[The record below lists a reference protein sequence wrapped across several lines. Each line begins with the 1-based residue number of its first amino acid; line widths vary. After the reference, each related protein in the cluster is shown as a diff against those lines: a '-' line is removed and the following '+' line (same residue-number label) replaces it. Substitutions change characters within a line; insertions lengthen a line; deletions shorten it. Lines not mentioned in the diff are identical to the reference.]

1 MGKAARAAFEPI
13 CRGMAMS
20 APKSTS
26 GKAKLVRRNFPSDS
40 LEESLT
46 VPRAI
51 MDDRAG
57 QPYNRLLLADSIGI
71 KPASTNFRDLLS
83 SAFKYGLTEG
93 TEKADVISLTELG
106 RMAAQSADA
115 AKRRAAIRQAAF
127 NPRVFGEFYT
137 QYRNAKLPALDT
149 LAKILTSSFK
159 VPAPFAT
166 ECAILITE
174 NGRFAGIIRDVSG
187 SPHVLWDADLETEIH
202 DVLSPLT
209 SETSEI
215 SDSDNGVEAVPQSED
230 GSAEASPRLPAP
242 ASELIPVQSSPRA
255 IFVGHGK
262 KKQPLEKL
270 EKILRSFDIP
280 FKVVIDEANR
290 GRPIPQ
296 KVKDTM
302 QECGSAILIFTK
314 DERFLDEQGNEV
326 WRPSE
331 NVVHELGAAS
341 YAYEDRVVIFKE
353 EGIHFP
359 ANYSSVGYIEFEE
372 DNIEAKTMELFKEL
386 REFGLI
392 RITTA

>member
-1 MGKAARAAFEPI
+1 
-13 CRGMAMS
+13 MADADSS
-20 APKSTS
+20 AV
-26 GKAKLVRRNFPSDS
+26 KAKVTRRNFPSDS
-40 LEESLT
+40 LEEALAL
-46 VPRAI
+46 PRAI
-51 MDDRAG
+51 LDDRAG

-71 KPASTNFRDLLS
+71 KPGSTNYRDLLS
-83 SAFKYGLTEG
+83 SSLKYGLTEG
-93 TEKADVISLTELG
+93 TEKAAEISLTELG
-106 RMAAQSADA
+106 RMAAQSADP

-127 NPRVFGEFYT
+127 KPEVFGEFYT
-137 QYRNAKLPALDT
+137 QYRNSKLPAPDT
-149 LAKILTSSFK
+149 LAKILTSNFK
-159 VPAPFAT
+159 VPSSYAT
-166 ECAILITE
+166 ECATLIAE

-187 SPHVLWDADLETEIH
+187 SPHVLWDADLETEVH
-202 DVLSPLT
+202 D
-209 SETSEI
+209 
-215 SDSDNGVEAVPQSED
+215 AVSTFPGDISED
-230 GSAEASPRLPAP
+230 GTSDNEAQNGFQPEFSPRLIAP
-242 ASELIPVQSSPRA
+242 VSDVATVQQSPRA

-262 KKQPLEKL
+262 KKEPLEKL

-314 DERFLDEQGNEV
+314 DEKFLDEQGNEV

>member
-1 MGKAARAAFEPI
+1 
-13 CRGMAMS
+13 MAEVEH
-20 APKSTS
+20 
-26 GKAKLVRRNFPSDS
+26 KLDKIKVPRRNFPSAS
-40 LEESLT
+40 LQEVLA

-51 MDDRAG
+51 LDDRAG
-57 QPYNRLLLADSIGI
+57 QPYNRLLLADSLGI
-71 KPASTNFRDLLS
+71 KPGSTNYRDLLS

-93 TEKADVISLTELG
+93 TEKADDISLTELG
-106 RMAAQSADA
+106 RAAAQSADPT
-115 AKRRAAIRQAAF
+115 KRRSALRQAAF
-127 NPRVFGEFYT
+127 KPQVFNDFYT
-137 QYRNAKLPALDT
+137 QYKNAKLPVPDT
-149 LAKILTSSFK
+149 LAKILTSNFK
-159 VPAPFAT
+159 VPAVYAT
-166 ECAILITE
+166 ECASLITE
-174 NGRFAGIIRDVSG
+174 NGRFAGIIRDLSG
-187 SPHVLWDADLETEIH
+187 SLHVLWDADLETE
-202 DVLSPLT
+202 VLEVL
-209 SETSEI
+209 
-215 SDSDNGVEAVPQSED
+215 
-230 GSAEASPRLPAP
+230 SAEADEAVAGDVSGNGIEDMPHLVDLPRMTPP
-242 ASELIPVQSSPRA
+242 ASDAHPVQQTPRA
-255 IFVGHGK
+255 IFIGHGK
-262 KKQPLEKL
+262 KKEPLEKL

-314 DERFLDEQGNEV
+314 DEKFLDELENEV

-359 ANYSSVGYIEFEE
+359 ANYSSIGYIEFAE